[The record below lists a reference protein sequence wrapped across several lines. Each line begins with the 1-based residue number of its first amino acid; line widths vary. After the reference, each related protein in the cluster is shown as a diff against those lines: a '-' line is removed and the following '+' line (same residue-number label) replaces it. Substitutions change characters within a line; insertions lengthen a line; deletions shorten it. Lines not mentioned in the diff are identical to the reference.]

1 MADLNPIKYSDIVK
15 PDNSINDA
23 IAQLTSL
30 KDTYSETMRMMASAA
45 SEYRDRLKPVS
56 GAVNEHREF
65 IKSTAEQATEL
76 FEAYK
81 ITAQALANVD
91 SQIEALSKS
100 LQNINKLTKEQA
112 AARLAN
118 SKQEL
123 ADAKVKTEAAKAE
136 LLQAKIRVE
145 NERKLAIEIRNSV
158 AAQLAATKATKAHTI
173 ALSEE
178 EKIQARL
185 NQVSTQQFSTLF
197 QLSQQLKEN
206 KKIKELDL
214 IVNNQNA
221 DSYDR
226 LSAEYQ
232 LLKINLNKY
241 SQEVIDSSKYLSAQ
255 QQQAKLVYAEMSR
268 LQEATGKHTLQVG
281 NYRRAWNGLSVA
293 TSQVVRELPALA
305 INLNTFFLA
314 ISNNIPI
321 LVDEIANL
329 RAQNKALMAEG
340 KETINIGKQVLK
352 SLFSFN
358 TVMVLLLTI
367 FSVFGEK
374 IFNWVGGLIKGKDA
388 TDKLTASQMGLY
400 TANKTLADSLK
411 SDSAYKAAI
420 ENIDK
425 ITTSLKKSKGS
436 TELQKQALDEYNKTL
451 GVTFGKADDVNS
463 ALKAIEKNE
472 KGYIK
477 AMENMAFAN
486 VFFAQSAEDAVKL
499 MNVNLKSQ
507 QQILREGGHDAKNM
521 YSEWKQLDDAIK
533 ESEASTARMREKF
546 GNHVAQQQ
554 VDVSKWYNVDYITYK
569 DAVEKRKELAT
580 NITALE
586 QQERERQTNLITK
599 HRDASLNE
607 AQKYYEKY
615 TDLFKQFKWST
626 QDVGDTRDPK
636 GPKGPKGPTDLSIE
650 NANLKVLK
658 EYRESITALE
668 EDELI
673 KMREKLK
680 DEYLNES
687 NMLMNKFK
695 NEEKLTAESKDLI
708 LYTIA
713 NKAAK
718 LNEELERL
726 DVVEQQRKLN
736 VERDTLDLEI
746 ELMVEGTK
754 EYEEKRSQI
763 IENARQQELIKNKL
777 RAKAE
782 RIDEAKINAY
792 YDDLQIQNSVSALE
806 TEFDIYQKYSES
818 EFELIRRTEEEKT
831 RFKLQQERERLVK
844 LYALALVGAKKM
856 SKMEID
862 TIKNQI
868 AAIDNE
874 LKRLD
879 LDSFDI
885 WKLLGIKI
893 DDEQKNAL
901 RESTQFFKENLNE
914 LLQAQIEMSQKAV
927 EAATNELN
935 GKRDRLEQEIEARN
949 QGYANNVA
957 QAEAEFQRAKRE
969 REQSLKEQR
978 KYTQAQQA
986 LQTVEQT
993 SSLITASA
1001 NMWKAFSPLGP
1012 FGIGLALASI
1022 ALMFGSFVG
1031 AKIKA
1036 NQLTKQQ
1043 EKYERGH
1050 FEILDGGSHASGN
1063 DISLGLTQSGNERRA
1078 EGGEAMMI
1086 LNRKAT
1092 AKYKYMLPDLFN
1104 ALNNNRFESR
1114 FMPDTQQQVFSES
1127 TDIGKLES
1135 DVNAIRMHSERMYF
1149 KNSKGQ
1155 LVERYKNL
1163 TKTYL

>member
-173 ALSEE
+173 ALSED

-358 TVMVLLLTI
+358 TIMVLLLTI

-411 SDSAYKAAI
+411 SDSAYKTAV

-499 MNVNLKSQ
+499 MNVNLKNQ
-507 QQILREGGHDAKNM
+507 QQVLREGGHDAKGL
-521 YSEWKQLDDAIK
+521 YKEWKQLDDAIK

-554 VDVSKWYNVDYITYK
+554 VDVSKWYNIDYITYQ
-569 DAVEKRKELAT
+569 DAIEKRRELAT

-599 HRDASLNE
+599 HRDASLKE

-615 TDLFKQFKWST
+615 T
-626 QDVGDTRDPK
+626 
-636 GPKGPKGPTDLSIE
+636 
-650 NANLKVLK
+650 
-658 EYRESITALE
+658 
-668 EDELI
+668 
-673 KMREKLK
+673 
-680 DEYLNES
+680 
-687 NMLMNKFK
+687 
-695 NEEKLTAESKDLI
+695 
-708 LYTIA
+708 
-713 NKAAK
+713 
-718 LNEELERL
+718 
-726 DVVEQQRKLN
+726 
-736 VERDTLDLEI
+736 
-746 ELMVEGTK
+746 
-754 EYEEKRSQI
+754 
-763 IENARQQELIKNKL
+763 AR
-777 RAKAE
+777 
-782 RIDEAKINAY
+782 
-792 YDDLQIQNSVSALE
+792 
-806 TEFDIYQKYSES
+806 
-818 EFELIRRTEEEKT
+818 
-831 RFKLQQERERLVK
+831 
-844 LYALALVGAKKM
+844 
-856 SKMEID
+856 
-862 TIKNQI
+862 
-868 AAIDNE
+868 
-874 LKRLD
+874 
-879 LDSFDI
+879 
-885 WKLLGIKI
+885 
-893 DDEQKNAL
+893 
-901 RESTQFFKENLNE
+901 
-914 LLQAQIEMSQKAV
+914 
-927 EAATNELN
+927 
-935 GKRDRLEQEIEARN
+935 
-949 QGYANNVA
+949 
-957 QAEAEFQRAKRE
+957 
-969 REQSLKEQR
+969 
-978 KYTQAQQA
+978 
-986 LQTVEQT
+986 
-993 SSLITASA
+993 
-1001 NMWKAFSPLGP
+1001 
-1012 FGIGLALASI
+1012 
-1022 ALMFGSFVG
+1022 
-1031 AKIKA
+1031 
-1036 NQLTKQQ
+1036 
-1043 EKYERGH
+1043 
-1050 FEILDGGSHASGN
+1050 
-1063 DISLGLTQSGNERRA
+1063 
-1078 EGGEAMMI
+1078 
-1086 LNRKAT
+1086 
-1092 AKYKYMLPDLFN
+1092 
-1104 ALNNNRFESR
+1104 
-1114 FMPDTQQQVFSES
+1114 
-1127 TDIGKLES
+1127 
-1135 DVNAIRMHSERMYF
+1135 
-1149 KNSKGQ
+1149 
-1155 LVERYKNL
+1155 
-1163 TKTYL
+1163 